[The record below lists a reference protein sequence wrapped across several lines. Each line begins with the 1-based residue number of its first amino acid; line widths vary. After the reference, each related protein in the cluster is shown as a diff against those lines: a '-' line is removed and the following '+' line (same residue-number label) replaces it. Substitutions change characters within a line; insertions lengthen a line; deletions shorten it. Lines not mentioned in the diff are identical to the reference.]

1 MCDSEY
7 LTILDD
13 ITLFCPGFVPEAT
26 SDIHCILDQLLK
38 SLVGDE
44 SSAPK
49 KLNLIYFLELKSNTL
64 CEEIGDVELV
74 LATLKNVCNSSSG
87 NQVLLGQCLISS
99 TTILLESSEK
109 FLGAE
114 FDRLFSQH
122 VNLLLDYVNQSNCS
136 ENVYVRSVSADSLIE
151 VELCYP
157 LVLKPCLENIYAL
170 TVKELSAAHQQYT
183 SLLSLMMKHS
193 SASSQFGSPLW
204 NTYPQL
210 VFKSKFLGEN
220 NSAVVSSVYSNTQL
234 LSDYLG
240 RMCHQL
246 KSIEDIRMVL
256 TNNFDGPDIQLKK
269 FILFSHI
276 LKHKNGSSKFLLQIT
291 NNMRRE
297 IKHNKGFKCKSVFI
311 KALYKLLSDYEDVS
325 HEEVSR
331 LVVLASTEDIS
342 TTPFIVHFVRQV
354 QTSFPASPL
363 PVLILTSLVNTYTQ
377 PNEHLS
383 LEALSFVID
392 IFQEAVSNRCSIE
405 ELSNVLQGFIS
416 KCENDD
422 VQDRAQLYFCLLQ
435 SLSDKKLKAV
445 LQGPRQTLPLTD
457 DSTFHSQFY
466 FQKLD
471 KPILYL
477 CKENQST
484 SSDET
489 FKYIVESEEALAIF
503 MESSEN
509 WGKVEPVLV
518 GHYKED
524 NLSVHQ
530 SDGVKMEIFFE
541 DLWKTFEDEFQSV
554 VLLGCSEVQARA
566 FVKQKFNTFIVGE
579 DDKGYHVGIYL
590 PPGNHL
596 LMRYYIQSSKTIVKF
611 VTDYI
616 YNMSNSIRR
625 RPGHSRR
632 CERFP
637 TENDPESSDS
647 ESNESPEVP
656 NDQNVNDDY
665 YEISKWESEEVAAG
679 QAEAS
684 VSDHPPIRK
693 IFVGNLNERT
703 NQHDLRNLF
712 RRFGEI
718 MECHRSR
725 DKLTGIRRNYGFVT
739 FKNPEDAAKVLC
751 APQDELFLHWRELRV
766 AAADAWHQPQE
777 LPDGR
782 ILWQKKNAKSL
793 RRTSKDGE
801 KLIISP
807 ELMEARARSSREV
820 DESQCRINILN
831 DDCLMHIF
839 SFLPKMDL
847 VKIERVCKRWQ
858 AVSRSMWLY
867 LQHLDFNF
875 MFYNP
880 RAFPT
885 ANILR
890 GLLVRCGPNLAS
902 LDLSFRP
909 NEFNNR
915 IFSIVAKLTPN
926 LRSLNASGLPLA
938 SHSMRRLSEVAHQLQ
953 RVNFD
958 GCSGLLDRDL
968 RSLFQKC
975 PNLESVVLSHN
986 NQLTG
991 KCLAGFRSEKLCEL
1005 VLDHCNNLRSRF
1017 LADGLRRMKKLTHLS
1032 VNSCINLT
1040 SSDIV
1045 EILESLPQLQY
1056 LSIGKYFPLLNSTAL
1071 RSLQHLKDLVSLN
1084 LQHNP
1089 AVTDSVVEV
1098 ISLNC
1103 LKLEK
1108 LNITGCS
1115 VIQSSSPAEHASLT
1129 NAGFRW
1135 LARLPQLVDLNMS
1148 YLAVVTDEAL
1158 DAVADRGKLK
1168 RLECRGCP
1176 TFTDAGCMRVVALCG
1191 DLERF
1196 DFSGC
1201 DHVTNLTI
1209 ETALEAVK
1217 ERTNNVKLTIIAG
1230 GTKVENVESEH
1241 PLLQVDLVDLCL
1253 AHMRPDFVDDIYF
1266 QSSDNDDDDD
1276 DDDNEEFFNGNL
1288 EEYFL
1293 AFDDSRSTFSD
1304 DIEWDRY
1311 SYYSYDGYDYYE
1323 EY

>member
-38 SLVGDE
+38 SLVEDE

-49 KLNLIYFLELKSNTL
+49 KLNLIYFLELKSNIL

-87 NQVLLGQCLISS
+87 NQALLGQCLISS

-234 LSDYLG
+234 VSFLVDQLPFCNPEGVVWIANHIIGMLLHNTELRASCRVLKPFFFSCVYTFNCAIFYLLLYLEKVFGRELFEEEEHNLLLRQLLLNCNHPSLSNSFQLVYLELLSDYLG

-246 KSIEDIRMVL
+246 KCIEDIRMVL

-291 NNMRRE
+291 NKIRRE

-363 PVLILTSLVNTYTQ
+363 PALILTSLVNTYTQ

-405 ELSNVLQGFIS
+405 GLKSILIYLYRHILCGVICKSLSWSLGHKMLKLCYFMMKEYNTTNFFYELSNVLQGFIS

-489 FKYIVESEEALAIF
+489 FKYIVESEEDIITAYKNFIEASSSCKKLVLKISIKLSQEYENLDCLEALAIF

-530 SDGVKMEIFFE
+530 SNDFVYTMICYPHYPLPTQLKVRAEFSLDNICHICPLSPFAIEFFDFFCVLPICGDDVKMEFFFE
-541 DLWKTFEDEFQSV
+541 DLWKTIEDEFQSV
-554 VLLGCSEVQARA
+554 VLLECSEVQARA

-579 DDKGYHVGIYL
+579 NDKGYHVGIYL

-596 LMRYYIQSSKTIVKF
+596 LMRYYFQSSKTIVKF

-616 YNMSNSIRR
+616 Y
-625 RPGHSRR
+625 
-632 CERFP
+632 
-637 TENDPESSDS
+637 
-647 ESNESPEVP
+647 
-656 NDQNVNDDY
+656 
-665 YEISKWESEEVAAG
+665 
-679 QAEAS
+679 
-684 VSDHPPIRK
+684 
-693 IFVGNLNERT
+693 
-703 NQHDLRNLF
+703 
-712 RRFGEI
+712 
-718 MECHRSR
+718 
-725 DKLTGIRRNYGFVT
+725 
-739 FKNPEDAAKVLC
+739 
-751 APQDELFLHWRELRV
+751 
-766 AAADAWHQPQE
+766 
-777 LPDGR
+777 
-782 ILWQKKNAKSL
+782 
-793 RRTSKDGE
+793 
-801 KLIISP
+801 
-807 ELMEARARSSREV
+807 
-820 DESQCRINILN
+820 
-831 DDCLMHIF
+831 
-839 SFLPKMDL
+839 
-847 VKIERVCKRWQ
+847 
-858 AVSRSMWLY
+858 
-867 LQHLDFNF
+867 
-875 MFYNP
+875 
-880 RAFPT
+880 
-885 ANILR
+885 
-890 GLLVRCGPNLAS
+890 
-902 LDLSFRP
+902 
-909 NEFNNR
+909 
-915 IFSIVAKLTPN
+915 
-926 LRSLNASGLPLA
+926 
-938 SHSMRRLSEVAHQLQ
+938 
-953 RVNFD
+953 
-958 GCSGLLDRDL
+958 
-968 RSLFQKC
+968 
-975 PNLESVVLSHN
+975 VLSW
-986 NQLTG
+986 
-991 KCLAGFRSEKLCEL
+991 
-1005 VLDHCNNLRSRF
+1005 
-1017 LADGLRRMKKLTHLS
+1017 
-1032 VNSCINLT
+1032 
-1040 SSDIV
+1040 
-1045 EILESLPQLQY
+1045 
-1056 LSIGKYFPLLNSTAL
+1056 
-1071 RSLQHLKDLVSLN
+1071 
-1084 LQHNP
+1084 
-1089 AVTDSVVEV
+1089 
-1098 ISLNC
+1098 
-1103 LKLEK
+1103 
-1108 LNITGCS
+1108 
-1115 VIQSSSPAEHASLT
+1115 T
-1129 NAGFRW
+1129 NALF
-1135 LARLPQLVDLNMS
+1135 
-1148 YLAVVTDEAL
+1148 
-1158 DAVADRGKLK
+1158 
-1168 RLECRGCP
+1168 
-1176 TFTDAGCMRVVALCG
+1176 
-1191 DLERF
+1191 
-1196 DFSGC
+1196 
-1201 DHVTNLTI
+1201 
-1209 ETALEAVK
+1209 K
-1217 ERTNNVKLTIIAG
+1217 EFA
-1230 GTKVENVESEH
+1230 
-1241 PLLQVDLVDLCL
+1241 
-1253 AHMRPDFVDDIYF
+1253 
-1266 QSSDNDDDDD
+1266 
-1276 DDDNEEFFNGNL
+1276 
-1288 EEYFL
+1288 
-1293 AFDDSRSTFSD
+1293 
-1304 DIEWDRY
+1304 
-1311 SYYSYDGYDYYE
+1311 
-1323 EY
+1323 